1 MASATAPH
9 ALYSL
14 LRGGQNGSHLR
25 EDRPK
30 IEKASTRSTG
40 NHNGLRI
47 FASQGPRKR
56 QRPPPGEVNP
66 RLHSGTG
73 DEGWIGG
80 STRSGQSTQQKF
92 NEQDEQNVMGD
103 KFADLLNDQS
113 DSHYQ

>member
-1 MASATAPH
+1 MASATAPQ

-14 LRGGQNGSHLR
+14 LRRGQNGGHLR
-25 EDRPK
+25 EDRPT
-30 IEKASTRSTG
+30 IGKARTR
-40 NHNGLRI
+40 NRDGLRV

-56 QRPPPGEVNP
+56 PRPPPGEVNP

-80 STRSGQSTQQKF
+80 STSTSRQSTQQKL
-92 NEQDEQNVMGD
+92 NEQDDQNVMGD